1 MFWLRYF
8 LILFIFLREAW
19 GCISTEQRGG
29 AALECWC
36 HHLSTHKNQWG
47 FFGGLQGG
55 SYPALWMELDLAAP
69 CLADSWYLLW
79 LPSFHRHFS
88 LNLPFRSHFM
98 AILVSRKNASLVWRS
113 RLDRVAGF
121 CRPYSS
127 STLALRS
134 MRGPTWISGAVT
146 HRAELA
152 LQGFYWELQSWAARQ
167 AEPAAL
173 RHCHCLWHLWPV
185 CLWQDGTDC
194 AQTRSVSVIRRNP
207 PAWNWAPA
215 FVLSLT
221 VKQPD
226 AELSH

>member
-36 HHLSTHKNQWG
+36 HHLSTQNNLWG

-69 CLADSWYLLW
+69 CLADSWYFLW

-98 AILVSRKNASLVWRS
+98 AILVSRKNASFVWRS
-113 RLDRVAGF
+113 RVDRVAGF
-121 CRPYSS
+121 
-127 STLALRS
+127 
-134 MRGPTWISGAVT
+134 
-146 HRAELA
+146 
-152 LQGFYWELQSWAARQ
+152 LQT
-167 AEPAAL
+167 
-173 RHCHCLWHLWPV
+173 
-185 CLWQDGTDC
+185 LWQQHTCPEKYEGTNLNLWGSNT
-194 AQTRSVSVIRRNP
+194 QI
-207 PAWNWAPA
+207 WAGLA
-215 FVLSLT
+215 GLLLGT
-221 VKQPD
+221 
-226 AELSH
+226 AELSSQAGWASCSQTLPLPVASLTSVFVTRWHTLCTDKERLCDQEESSSLELGSSICFEPHC

>member
-8 LILFIFLREAW
+8 LILFIFLREVW

-36 HHLSTHKNQWG
+36 HHLSTQNNLWG

-55 SYPALWMELDLAAP
+55 SYPALWMELDWAAP
-69 CLADSWYLLW
+69 CLADSWYFLW

-98 AILVSRKNASLVWRS
+98 AIFVLRKNASLSEGVDWTEM
-113 RLDRVAGF
+113 LDV
-121 CRPYSS
+121 CRPCSS

-134 MRGPTWISGAVT
+134 VRWPAHISGAVT
-146 HRAELA
+146 HRADLA

-167 AEPAAL
+167 AEQAAL
-173 RHCHCLWHLWPV
+173 RHCHCLWHLWYPADQCV
-185 CLWQDGTDC
+185 CDKMVQTVHE
-194 AQTRSVSVIRRNP
+194 TRSFSVIRRNS

-215 FVLSLT
+215 FVLNLP
-221 VKQPD
+221 V
-226 AELSH
+226 